1 LQKKCFKT
9 LVFGYN
15 IKYKLKKG
23 DRHMN
28 TKIFGKNISITD
40 SLKET
45 VEKKISKL
53 DKYFFKDVE
62 VKVVLS
68 VEKLR
73 QIIEITV
80 PFSGTV
86 IRAEEVTDDM
96 YNSIDNAV
104 DALERQIRKHKTKLQ
119 NKKHNQETIRFEN
132 IEPLE
137 FEEEESKIV
146 KTKRFTMKPM
156 SVEEAALQMDLVNHN
171 FYVFLNAETEE
182 VNVVYKRKD
191 NNVGLIEPE
200 L

>member
-1 LQKKCFKT
+1 
-9 LVFGYN
+9 
-15 IKYKLKKG
+15 
-23 DRHMN
+23 MN

-104 DALERQIRKHKTKLQ
+104 DALERQIRKHKTKL
-119 NKKHNQETIRFEN
+119 
-132 IEPLE
+132 
-137 FEEEESKIV
+137 
-146 KTKRFTMKPM
+146 
-156 SVEEAALQMDLVNHN
+156 
-171 FYVFLNAETEE
+171 LN
-182 VNVVYKRKD
+182 
-191 NNVGLIEPE
+191 L
-200 L
+200 

>member
-1 LQKKCFKT
+1 LR
-9 LVFGYN
+9 
-15 IKYKLKKG
+15 
-23 DRHMN
+23 D
-28 TKIFGKNISITD
+28 
-40 SLKET
+40 T
-45 VEKKISKL
+45 VEKKLSKL
-53 DKYFFKDVE
+53 DKYFYKDVE

-86 IRAEEVTDDM
+86 IRAEENTDDM

-119 NKKHNQETIRFEN
+119 SRKHNMETIRFEN
-132 IEPLE
+132 IEPLDYY
-137 FEEEESKIV
+137 EEESKIV
-146 KTKRFTMKPM
+146 KTKRFAMKPM
-156 SVEEAALQMDLVNHN
+156 NVEEAVLQMDLVNHN

-200 L
+200 F

>member
-1 LQKKCFKT
+1 
-9 LVFGYN
+9 
-15 IKYKLKKG
+15 
-23 DRHMN
+23 MN

-146 KTKRFTMKPM
+146 KTKRFAMKPM